1 MANISV
7 ADAQAWAELTKLT
20 LSALDAD
27 LEAQVST
34 QVLSRIAQ
42 AYDVSGWTT
51 TSNTPKLVKNIIA
64 MTYVSWLYSRQYSE
78 DETGSNEYAIRL
90 LAYAETLIL
99 GIISGAND
107 LDETP
112 EQVGPTTVPLFYPTD
127 ASSALEPS
135 TDDPSL
141 GPAKFTMG
149 TVW

>member
-1 MANISV
+1 MANIST

-20 LSALDAD
+20 VSTLDAD
-27 LEAQVST
+27 LETQIAT

-42 AYDVSGWTT
+42 AYDVSGWTNST
-51 TSNTPKLVKNIIA
+51 NTPKLVKNIIA
-64 MTYVSWLYSRQYSE
+64 MMYVSWLYSKTYSE

-112 EQVGPTTVPLFYPTD
+112 EQVGPTTTPSYYPTD
-127 ASSALEPS
+127 ASSALEPTS
-135 TDDPSL
+135 DDPSL

-149 TVW
+149 NVW